1 MDRNEIREY
10 YDRTPDDTIMC
21 MDDGDIEELKQYVAI
36 MKEAHR
42 QKVLSSHTANLRL
55 IELNKHAQVKHGVEI
70 ATILEETTNYFNK
83 KY

>member
-10 YDRTPDDTIMC
+10 YDRTPDDVMMC

-55 IELNKHAQVKHGVEI
+55 IELNKHAQVKHGVEV

-83 KY
+83 QY

>member
-55 IELNKHAQVKHGVEI
+55 IELNKHAQVKHYIGR
-70 ATILEETTNYFNK
+70 NN
-83 KY
+83 